1 MISECEINLAR
12 AEYLTIRSDGRVMLD
27 PIDPSASEVNQVE
40 IDILRPIFLREV
52 AAGGRK
58 FCLRRPICVVIDRE
72 NGFWL
77 LEYPSLRIHAYG
89 HTIAQAQVYFADE
102 FVSCWDG
109 VAMEEDAALT
119 LDAQEMKSYLKEIV
133 AEIEEL

>member
-12 AEYLTIRSDGRVMLD
+12 SEYLTIRSDGRVMLD
-27 PIDPSASEVNQVE
+27 AIDPSTSEVNHVE
-40 IDILRPIFLREV
+40 IDIQRPIFFREIIF
-52 AAGGRK
+52 GGKK
-58 FCLRRPICVVIDRE
+58 FHLRRPICVVTDHE

-89 HTIAQAQVYFADE
+89 QTIAQAQDYFAEE

-109 VAMEEDAALT
+109 VAMEEDATLT
-119 LDAQEMKSYLKEIV
+119 LDAQEMKLCLKEIV